1 MSKKRAPGEYWGQH
15 PVKNDMQ
22 PKKKDE
28 GDRDSG
34 TFIGYVA

>member
-22 PKKKDE
+22 PKKKRA
-28 GDRDSG
+28 DRIYLDVQ
-34 TFIGYVA
+34 IL